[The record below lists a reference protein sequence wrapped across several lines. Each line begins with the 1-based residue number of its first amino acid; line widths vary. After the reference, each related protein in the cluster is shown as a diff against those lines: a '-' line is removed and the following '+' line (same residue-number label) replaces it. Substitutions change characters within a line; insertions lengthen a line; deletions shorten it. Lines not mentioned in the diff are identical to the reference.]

1 LRELLPR
8 KFHSNKHETLTIT
21 LRKASL
27 EGLISKRRDRPSE
40 AKEEEVRGPF
50 KISISSQGNFFPA
63 LSE

>member
-27 EGLISKRRDRPSE
+27 EGLISKR
-40 AKEEEVRGPF
+40 
-50 KISISSQGNFFPA
+50 
-63 LSE
+63 